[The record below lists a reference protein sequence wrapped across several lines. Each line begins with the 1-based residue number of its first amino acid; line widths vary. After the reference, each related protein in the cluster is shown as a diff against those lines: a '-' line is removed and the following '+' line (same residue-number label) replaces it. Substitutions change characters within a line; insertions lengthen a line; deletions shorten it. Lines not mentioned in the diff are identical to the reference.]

1 MKDCWKSIGIAGSI
15 RGSGVT
21 HLSVALA
28 NYAASGLGKK
38 TAYLEL
44 HANGEIAH
52 WKKAGAEGYFI
63 DKKIHYYPKLK
74 REQIPILLN
83 CDYECVIMDFG
94 DEYICFRKELL
105 CCDKKVFLLNL
116 NLWQN
121 FYAKKLLDMIRKE
134 EWGNIQPLYA
144 SANVQKKMK
153 LDLENDYGIQIEK
166 IPFIPDPVC
175 IKSDIFACF
184 DRILGHSA
192 VKAKRK
198 NLPIPIWKKK

>member
-28 NYAASGLGKK
+28 NYAVSGLGKK

-52 WKKAGAEGYFI
+52 WKMAGTKGYFT
-63 DKKIHYYPKLK
+63 DKKIHYYPKLE
-74 REQIPILLN
+74 RGQIPILLN
-83 CDYECVIMDFG
+83 DDYECVIMDFG
-94 DEYICFRKELL
+94 DEYISFREEMLR
-105 CCDKKVFLLNL
+105 CDRKVFLLNI

-121 FYAKKLLDMIRKE
+121 FYAKKLLDVVQKE
-134 EWGNIQPLYA
+134 DWGNIQPLYA
-144 SANVQKKMK
+144 SANAQKKLKREMEK
-153 LDLENDYGIQIEK
+153 SYGIQIEN
-166 IPFIPDPVC
+166 IPLIQDPAC
-175 IKSDIFACF
+175 ITSDKFACL

-192 VKAKRK
+192 AKAKRK